1 MSAMKSLLPVTLLPV
16 MLLLAV
22 GPAAGQ
28 VSALKG
34 LDSGAPIDFDAAHL
48 EVLDGQNQALLSG
61 AVVIRQGRL
70 TLNADRVKLLY
81 VKKPNGDP
89 EIDRLDARGN
99 VRLVSPSEKASGS
112 TGIYDVNSRIITLIG
127 DVTLDRGGSLLRGQ
141 RLVLNLNSGLTSFDG
156 GNGVAA
162 QPGSNGGRVSGR
174 LLVPARKSD
183 PKADPKPA
191 APPKP

>member
-1 MSAMKSLLPVTLLPV
+1 MKSLLSTA
-16 MLLLAV
+16 LLLSAV
-22 GPAAGQ
+22 PVLLTAAVPVGAQ
-28 VSALKG
+28 VSSLKG

-48 EVLDGQNQALLSG
+48 EVLDDQNQALLSG

-99 VRLVSPSEKASGS
+99 VRLVSPSEKASGN

-127 DVTLDRGGSLLRGQ
+127 NVTLDRGGSVLKGE

-156 GNGVAA
+156 GNSITAPAGTT
-162 QPGSNGGRVSGR
+162 GGRVSGR
-174 LLVPARKSD
+174 LLVPERKAD
-183 PKADPKPA
+183 PKADPKPPA
-191 APPKP
+191 APKP